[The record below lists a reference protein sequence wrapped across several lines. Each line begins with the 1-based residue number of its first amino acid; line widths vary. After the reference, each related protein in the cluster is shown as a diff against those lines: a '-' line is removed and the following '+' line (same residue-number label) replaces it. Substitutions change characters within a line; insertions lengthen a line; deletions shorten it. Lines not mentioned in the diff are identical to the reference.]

1 MGFIQSIKSHLT
13 SNGQQ
18 ASKSSSTS
26 KQQAEVSSQVL
37 EPSTDEQT
45 TIEQQQQQQ
54 QQQPTD
60 DLGTEE
66 TERAEQ
72 NQQTPSS
79 NDKVQLN
86 LPTKQSTVS
95 LSSNSVKAA
104 QDSITENDED
114 DQPKEISAVGSEDA
128 QGLDVSKPDEKLI
141 TEAVESVDERKEA
154 EVPVTLT
161 DEPLDQSSSIVEP
174 VQELKET
181 SLDPVIES
189 ESETPLEEKSETIN
203 SQIKPEVSQIDSIN
217 LDSPTD
223 PELRD
228 NSGALREEISLNE
241 EDQVRAEAIKKELL
255 SDETAS
261 SKQVKIQE
269 DQKSEE
275 EQTKK
280 KSSDGETKG
289 KGLLRRSLSKRTSV
303 KRSSKKEN
311 KDPNSLDLTGKDIT
325 TGTENGD
332 TGNLR
337 QMLASPSKV
346 AFGDRFKGMIEQVK
360 GKVKKDPEATQYG
373 QQLKKGELRV

>member
-26 KQQAEVSSQVL
+26 KQQAEVSS
-37 EPSTDEQT
+37 
-45 TIEQQQQQQ
+45 Q

-95 LSSNSVKAA
+95 LSSNSVKGEFVSKPTSQPPSAA

-141 TEAVESVDERKEA
+141 TEAVESVDERKEVA
-154 EVPVTLT
+154 EVPVTLM